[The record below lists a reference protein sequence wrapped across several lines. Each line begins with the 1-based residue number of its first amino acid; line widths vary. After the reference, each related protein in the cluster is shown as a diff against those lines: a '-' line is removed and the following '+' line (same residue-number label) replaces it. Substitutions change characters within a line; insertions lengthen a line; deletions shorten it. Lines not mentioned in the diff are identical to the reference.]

1 MLVVKCASLNA
12 NDLAFK
18 GDKFPALFL
27 LHLRDLLFIIEELNV
42 RFGTSK
48 LSQRRD
54 DCRKVGKEI
63 LPKNSAHPTPAVEE
77 I

>member
-1 MLVVKCASLNA
+1 
-12 NDLAFK
+12 
-18 GDKFPALFL
+18 L

-42 RFGTSK
+42 CFGTSK
-48 LSQRRD
+48 LSQRWD